1 MFLKG
6 RKRVPGTEHELNRN
20 RQVSNPQDPNSD
32 PQDPKSDKEL
42 LARVKANDTSA
53 FTLLVD
59 RYKIRL
65 FNLIYRMLQNREEAE
80 DILQETFLR
89 VFKEKESYDPTYAFS
104 TWIYTIALNL
114 CRNELK
120 RKKRFKF
127 FGLDLIKDERRYA
140 VEQVKNLNPL
150 SSTLEKAIASLPNK
164 YRTAFLLREINE
176 LSYEEMAQSMQV
188 PLGTVKSRVNRARL
202 MLREQLQPKIKEQ
215 YELSKG
221 SPKPIWLL

>member
-1 MFLKG
+1 MSTPEH
-6 RKRVPGTEHELNRN
+6 VPEGKSPGAAAETF
-20 RQVSNPQDPNSD
+20 
-32 PQDPKSDKEL
+32 SDKEL
-42 LARVKANDTSA
+42 LAKVQADDTNA
-53 FTLLVD
+53 FTVLVD
-59 RYKIRL
+59 RYKVRL

-127 FGLDLIKDERRYA
+127 FGIDLIKDDRRYA
-140 VEQVKNLNPL
+140 VEESGNKSCL
-150 SSTLEKAIASLPNK
+150 SSTLEKAIASLPYK
-164 YRTAFLLREINE
+164 YRTAFLLREINQ
-176 LSYEEMAQSMQV
+176 LSYEEMSLSMRV

-202 MLREQLQPKIKEQ
+202 MLRERLKPKIKEQ
-215 YELSKG
+215 YELSKS
-221 SPKPIWLL
+221 SPVPIWLF

>member
-1 MFLKG
+1 MKR
-6 RKRVPGTEHELNRN
+6 RKRVPAGEHVPDGKW
-20 RQVSNPQDPNSD
+20 QVSDPA
-32 PQDPKSDKEL
+32 DKEL
-42 LARVKANDTSA
+42 LTRVKSGELSA
-53 FTLLVD
+53 FSALVD

-89 VFKEKESYDPTYAFS
+89 VFKEKERYDPSYAFS

-127 FGLDLIKDERRYA
+127 FGMDLIKDDRRYA
-140 VEQVKNLNPL
+140 VEESGSKNCLG
-150 SSTLEKAIASLPNK
+150 STLEKAIASLPVK
-164 YRTAFLLREINE
+164 YREVFLLREINR
-176 LSYEEMAQSMQV
+176 LSYEEMSESLGI

-202 MLREQLQPKIKEQ
+202 MLQKKLKPKIEEQ

-221 SPKPIWLL
+221 SAIPIWLL